1 MAVKSSGTQY
11 QTLISDGA
19 GGTAAWNAVSLNETS
34 ATQNTLLRARGG
46 LGAEVSAFA
55 DQSIYLSNL
64 TGNSTT
70 ELSVG
75 AANTVL
81 RVDAGGN
88 LGYGTVDLANSVSGI
103 LPITKI
109 EVGTGTNEQ
118 VITTNGGAN
127 VWTVATELKGIEAT
141 RQVAFGSSSVSLGS
155 ALPANARVT
164 SVKVAITSAYG
175 ASTSIIIGD
184 VSDPDALSA
193 ADDID
198 PTSTGLY
205 QVDLMHH
212 YVNSTQ
218 ITVGLSNSGSGTGHV
233 ILTYIVG

>member
-1 MAVKSSGTQY
+1 M
-11 QTLISDGA
+11 
-19 GGTAAWNAVSLNETS
+19 
-34 ATQNTLLRARGG
+34 
-46 LGAEVSAFA
+46 
-55 DQSIYLSNL
+55 
-64 TGNSTT
+64 
-70 ELSVG
+70 
-75 AANTVL
+75 

-118 VITTNGGAN
+118 VITTNAGAN